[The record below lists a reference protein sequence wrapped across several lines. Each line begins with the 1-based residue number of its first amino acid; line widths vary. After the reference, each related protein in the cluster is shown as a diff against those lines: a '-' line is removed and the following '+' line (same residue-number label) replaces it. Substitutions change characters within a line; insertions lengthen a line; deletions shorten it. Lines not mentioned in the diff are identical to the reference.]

1 METENYETS
10 AESVSNFMRWI
21 ERKLEQEVES
31 IERFEKQADPKEDT
45 VITHKGID
53 PRLSDIERRL
63 VIRQVHCYRNEGMSA
78 IAACKLAGLHNQTYN
93 KWRRL
98 LNIPIYKRQ

>member
-10 AESVSNFMRWI
+10 SESVSNFMRWI

-31 IERFEKQADPKEDT
+31 IEQFEKEI

-53 PRLSDIERRL
+53 SRLSDIERRL
-63 VIRQVHCYRNEGMSA
+63 IIRQVHYYRNEGMSA
-78 IAACKLAGLHNQTYN
+78 TAACKLVGLHTQTYN